1 MKAGVNVTSSSV
13 TSIRYW
19 NIIRETTWRNTQ
31 YFIDFESSIDVKLTS
46 LNRCYRSGVDL
57 PFKVDE
63 ILKTCWSGTPILNQ
77 WRGQT
82 SRKKM
87 DEMPEN
93 RRNKRIQSKFQR
105 AQFKANSEEGE
116 FEQILLER
124 MEGQNNF
131 FKYTKFMWEHLILM
145 QSMTQAFLMMGQI
158 INQSMSL
165 NLLPSH
171 YQPSSFGSSMPS
183 SFSWASNLQRNPD
196 LRNSSY
202 T

>member
-1 MKAGVNVTSSSV
+1 MCPLGSSENS
-13 TSIRYW
+13 
-19 NIIRETTWRNTQ
+19 N
-31 YFIDFESSIDVKLTS
+31 K
-46 LNRCYRSGVDL
+46 
-57 PFKVDE
+57 
-63 ILKTCWSGTPILNQ
+63 
-77 WRGQT
+77 RGQT

-87 DEMPEN
+87 DEMTEN
-93 RRNKRIQSKFQR
+93 WRNKRIQSKFQR
-105 AQFKANSEEGE
+105 AQFKVNSEEGE

-131 FKYTKFMWEHLILM
+131 FKYTKFTWEHLILM